1 VIQRDRQSSQERSTG
16 WHRVVGREELS
27 VGDEPLKDDASQV
40 MGPGHTASDEV
51 FCCFPQAVENCRCS
65 LGRQT
70 SQDARSCVK
79 DWPVVD
85 LKYLLPFVDNRG
97 RSENAISPKLSG
109 WQYTPLARLGIMNL
123 QLGLGQCNVE
133 NYRVNK
139 DGHCHSPA
147 LSSRIIELAKDLGER
162 RA

>member
-1 VIQRDRQSSQERSTG
+1 
-16 WHRVVGREELS
+16 
-27 VGDEPLKDDASQV
+27 
-40 MGPGHTASDEV
+40 
-51 FCCFPQAVENCRCS
+51 
-65 LGRQT
+65 
-70 SQDARSCVK
+70 
-79 DWPVVD
+79 
-85 LKYLLPFVDNRG
+85 
-97 RSENAISPKLSG
+97 
-109 WQYTPLARLGIMNL
+109 MNL